1 MTLNLTWGIAYG
13 AWTMIQVCEIFYHPR
28 LRDCKYN
35 NHSLLELNYVV
46 ILLCGVFISLNL
58 VCLLIYTLTTCQSIC
73 AADGDSQHSRFVN
86 TFIRVLLRVNSN
98 NDQIFFKEQN
108 SCMLCSRNFT
118 MDCMVIPVPCPN
130 RHYFHAQCIEEWM
143 QETPRPACPICHA
156 EINPTEIDEITKVYR
171 KTLLAH
177 IECCYNSSTSGDKV

>member
-1 MTLNLTWGIAYG
+1 MRRVDLINVGRSISHKSLNDDTVLTLSFELVLTSYLTFVSFCLEKNFDPLRCLPDPRKHVIELVLCVFVPTLLARLILFFSLRRKSFAKMRSRIMTLNLTWGIAYG

-73 AADGDSQHSRFVN
+73 AADGDS
-86 TFIRVLLRVNSN
+86 
-98 NDQIFFKEQN
+98 
-108 SCMLCSRNFT
+108 
-118 MDCMVIPVPCPN
+118 
-130 RHYFHAQCIEEWM
+130 
-143 QETPRPACPICHA
+143 
-156 EINPTEIDEITKVYR
+156 
-171 KTLLAH
+171 
-177 IECCYNSSTSGDKV
+177 